1 LLCLWAAQP
10 QPNPFAEPIR
20 QEVASMTTS
29 PADHNLSSDLA
40 EYIVA
45 DIRHHGLTAHLR
57 DLGEGA
63 RQ

>member
-1 LLCLWAAQP
+1 
-10 QPNPFAEPIR
+10 
-20 QEVASMTTS
+20 MTTS

>member
-1 LLCLWAAQP
+1 M
-10 QPNPFAEPIR
+10 NG
-20 QEVASMTTS
+20 TS
-29 PADHNLSSDLA
+29 ATGIPHLQVWGGSQLARLEQFNLSSDLA